1 MNPPYSSLAQGARTQ
16 ELKKAKGILWLVG
29 ILTIA
34 VNAFMFFNAKNEFET
49 AANAE
54 LAKNGTSLSA
64 MQALPAAQRAEFD
77 QVYTDAFAKLRLIYG
92 AGIALGVIFIVCA
105 LFVEKKPVASTVTG
119 LVLYLGSMAAM
130 LAIDPPSIAKGI
142 IIKIFI
148 VIGLVSSVKAAL
160 AIEKER
166 RAQAAG

>member
-1 MNPPYSSLAQGARTQ
+1 MNSPYASLAQGARSQ
-16 ELKKAKGILWLVG
+16 ELKKAKGILWVVG

-34 VNAFMFFNAKNEFET
+34 VNGFMFFNAKNEFET

-54 LAKNGTSLSA
+54 LSKNGTSLSEV
-64 MQALPAAQRAEFD
+64 QALPAAERAEFD
-77 QVYTDAFAKLRLIYG
+77 QVYADAFGKVRLIYG

-119 LVLYLGSMAAM
+119 LVLYLGSIAAT
-130 LAIDPPSIAKGI
+130 LAIDPESLAKGI
-142 IIKIFI
+142 IIKILI
-148 VIGLVSSVKAAL
+148 IIGLVSSVKAAL